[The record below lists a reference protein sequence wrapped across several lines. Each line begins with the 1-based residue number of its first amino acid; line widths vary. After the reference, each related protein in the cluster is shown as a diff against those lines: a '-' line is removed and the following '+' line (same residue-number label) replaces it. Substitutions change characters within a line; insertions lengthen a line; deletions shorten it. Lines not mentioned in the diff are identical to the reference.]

1 MSLREACAVGV
12 VPEELVR
19 ALHVLRYAG
28 LAVIVAVADVA
39 GKYSRVPKW
48 NLMSRLLAVGCDGDL
63 TTTGHG
69 R

>member
-39 GKYSRVPKW
+39 GRVFAGTKVEFDEQ
-48 NLMSRLLAVGCDGDL
+48 AVGCDGDL